1 VAEKFVASSPGSA
14 ARPDAPARL
23 TFAVNVR
30 RARQRTGI
38 TQRQLAELSGLQRT
52 FIGSVERA
60 ERNISV
66 DNMDRIAGALR
77 TTVASLLEPE
87 TDLPDAAA
95 GAPRAAGDEA
105 RELKL

>member
-1 VAEKFVASSPGSA
+1 VAEKLVASSPGSA

-87 TDLPDAAA
+87 ADLSGEAGRVACAADARR
-95 GAPRAAGDEA
+95 P
-105 RELKL
+105 LS